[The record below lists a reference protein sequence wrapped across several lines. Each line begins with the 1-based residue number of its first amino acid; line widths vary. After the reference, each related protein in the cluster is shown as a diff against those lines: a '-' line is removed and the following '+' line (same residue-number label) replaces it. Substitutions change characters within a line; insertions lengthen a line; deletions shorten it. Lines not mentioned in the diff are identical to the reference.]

1 MPETIEAWIDAV
13 KPDAIYFTVKDGQR
27 TIIAVVN
34 IPSEDKMVA
43 TPEPLSLDGN
53 CAVTFTP
60 AMSPADLQKSGKE
73 RETFAKAQG
82 MLKLCSFSFL
92 W

>member
-43 TPEPLSLDGN
+43 TPEPL
-53 CAVTFTP
+53 
-60 AMSPADLQKSGKE
+60 
-73 RETFAKAQG
+73 
-82 MLKLCSFSFL
+82 
-92 W
+92 